1 MVPPKTKIINL
12 VLIKKGTGINA
23 SGYQIGHTLPQQ
35 AMGLDSWCLDSWCLD
50 QYGKHYST
58 MQNEGKR
65 NSLTSVWGSRTGW
78 CNTLATIDKP
88 PIPKGIWKLNM
99 YKAIVLHILPLS
111 HGISNE
117 STENSCQHSPHKLKE
132 KEKEKGNHAY
142 ISQQTPLHDNLAR
155 N

>member
-35 AMGLDSWCLDSWCLD
+35 AMGLDSWCLD

-65 NSLTSVWGSRTGW
+65 NSLTSV
-78 CNTLATIDKP
+78 
-88 PIPKGIWKLNM
+88 
-99 YKAIVLHILPLS
+99 
-111 HGISNE
+111 
-117 STENSCQHSPHKLKE
+117 
-132 KEKEKGNHAY
+132 
-142 ISQQTPLHDNLAR
+142 
-155 N
+155 